1 MGGISNI
8 NKTYRFLKIYE
19 ISFTADDHNAAERH
33 NVSHLHLYRYIPQS
47 SLAYYGTHGAFVT
60 NLGCVRVWGA
70 NITQWRTKHNP
81 WRYNCLINFRWL
93 YINDYI
99 RPATTGDFIH
109 ILHSITLS
117 YNTRRAHG
125 RPLLQILLT
134 TDGLI
139 STTGHSRRRYTA
151 TVTQYVHN
159 MYTICTSPQI
169 TLINARSCAMTN
181 TGHI

>member
-1 MGGISNI
+1 MISRCNWWFPLGFWT
-8 NKTYRFLKIYE
+8 KPPVMA
-19 ISFTADDHNAAERH
+19 IS
-33 NVSHLHLYRYIPQS
+33 VIMMIPQS
-47 SLAYYGTHGAFVT
+47 VLICLVHLIYGILSNYMSKYTTYFTCHVTRLHTVRYWSLPTLSYSSIYVT
-60 NLGCVRVWGA
+60 NWGCVRVWGA

-93 YINDYI
+93 DINDYI

-139 STTGHSRRRYTA
+139 STTGHSRRRYI
-151 TVTQYVHN
+151 QLHN
-159 MYTICTSPQI
+159 MY
-169 TLINARSCAMTN
+169 
-181 TGHI
+181 

>member
-1 MGGISNI
+1 MAWQCTHLDNTFGSQHCGCFGTPSKQYPHFNTLHQNNISLNRMY
-8 NKTYRFLKIYE
+8 T
-19 ISFTADDHNAAERH
+19 
-33 NVSHLHLYRYIPQS
+33 RYMC
-47 SLAYYGTHGAFVT
+47 
-60 NLGCVRVWGA
+60 NELGVCEGLGA

-93 YINDYI
+93 DINDYI

-117 YNTRRAHG
+117 CNTRRAHG

-139 STTGHSRRRYTA
+139 STTGHSRRRYI
-151 TVTQYVHN
+151 QLHN
-159 MYTICTSPQI
+159 MY
-169 TLINARSCAMTN
+169 
-181 TGHI
+181 